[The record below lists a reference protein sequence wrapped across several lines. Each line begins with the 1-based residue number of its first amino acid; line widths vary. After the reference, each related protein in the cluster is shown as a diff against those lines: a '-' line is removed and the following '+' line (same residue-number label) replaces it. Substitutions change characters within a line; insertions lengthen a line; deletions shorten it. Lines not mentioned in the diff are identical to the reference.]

1 MLKRLYLVGAV
12 LGFVLPYAFFI
23 PWLLDNGLNISLFV
37 QNLFANQAAA
47 MFTVDLLVSSFV
59 LWIFIFSE
67 GRKLGM
73 RNLWVYVVC
82 NLLVGLSFAL
92 PLFLYV
98 RERQLESASSRA
110 AVAVS

>member
-98 RERQLESASSRA
+98 REKQLESASSHA

>member
-98 RERQLESASSRA
+98 REKQLESASSRA